1 MSAESDKIR
10 ESLVDQLSSFDE
22 RLDEKIDDVQLLGG
36 IQEGIARL
44 LTSTGGNEADIRRV
58 LQNRYENGEL
68 RKETFQLVKSMLDGY
83 VTEQAPTSPPVA
95 KPITPIKPKM
105 TKTPDPETPA
115 ADDPMGSTMVIPKD
129 RSIKPDSVEGC
140 VQVGSVLRDRFML
153 QERLSGGSMG
163 VVYKA
168 MDRRLAEA
176 GANEHWVAVKV
187 LSQKLSQNGNALRAL
202 QQEAAKGRCLV
213 HPNIVRFVDLDRD
226 DDLYFIVMEWLEGRT
241 LADILDSQDSRSID
255 QPRAFSI
262 VRQIG
267 KALDYA
273 HRCGIVHADVKPGNI
288 MIAANGDVKLFDFG
302 VARVRQKQLQSE
314 PDFDPGVLGLLT
326 PAYSSMQVLTG
337 ETPVPSD
344 DVFSL
349 ACLLYRLIAGYRVFG
364 PRNAA
369 EAAEEGMTPQ
379 QLPGINDEQWRVLK
393 KALSYS
399 RVTRFESMAEFI
411 DALDVEEEVAESI
424 TIDIPAPARFNETE
438 ARGGIGRF
446 LIGMFVLLAISGI
459 AANQMGY
466 LDEFKSQYLPVDEPA
481 EFIETE
487 AIESSLPAVV
497 QDAELLVE
505 EPPLEDEVIAEIVE
519 DAEIEPGTATGVET
533 EIAEA
538 IAPIVIPEPEEFVEP
553 LVDFSLLPA
562 PSAEVSIALR
572 SNVVASTTV
581 TLREDGPSRTVDLV
595 RDDVAFPLT
604 LRIEE
609 VRFSGNRSP
618 WATGQYKFSDNGFIE
633 FPVGQ
638 SRARVT
644 LNMASDTLR
653 EADQQSTLR
662 VRAADSATSELAL
675 ITVILEDD
683 DQRVFESG
691 LPANTVAFAT
701 SQISVREQD
710 PAAQIDI
717 LRFNPDD
724 TSLVVGFGLRDI
736 TATQGEDYFAP
747 SGYTITFGPGQRS
760 ARLLIPLVQDSEYED
775 NEAFI
780 VELSTADSIADTDI
794 YRRIAVMIRDDDL

>member
-1 MSAESDKIR
+1 MSAELDKIR
-10 ESLVDQLSSFDE
+10 ESLVDQLSDFDE
-22 RLDEKIDDVQLLGG
+22 RLDEKIDGVQMLAG
-36 IQEGIARL
+36 IQEGIGRL
-44 LTSTGGNEADIRRV
+44 LRSNGGSEADIRRV
-58 LQNRYENGEL
+58 LQDRYEKGGL
-68 RKETFQLVKSMLDGY
+68 RKESFQLVKSMLDGY
-83 VTEQAPTSPPVA
+83 VSEQAPTSPPVA
-95 KPITPIKPKM
+95 ARIVPNRPQLK
-105 TKTPDPETPA
+105 KTPDLEPA
-115 ADDPMGSTMVIPKD
+115 TDDPMGSTLVIPKD
-129 RSIKPDSVEGC
+129 ESIKLDSADGR

-168 MDRRLAEA
+168 LDRRLAEA
-176 GANEHWVAVKV
+176 GSGEHWVAVKI
-187 LSQKLSQNGNALRAL
+187 LSPQLSQNGNALRAL
-202 QQEAAKGRCLV
+202 QQEASKGRCLA

-241 LADILDSQDSRSID
+241 LGDILDSQDSKSID
-255 QPRAFSI
+255 QQRAFSI

-267 KALDYA
+267 RALDYA

-288 MIAANGDVKLFDFG
+288 MIAPNGDAKLFDFG
-302 VARVRQKQLQSE
+302 VARVHQKQLKSE

-369 EAAEEGMTPQ
+369 EAAEEGMAPQ
-379 QLPGINDEQWRVLK
+379 KLTSITDEQWRVLK

-399 RVTRFESMAEFI
+399 RVTRFKSMEEFV
-411 DALDVEEEVAESI
+411 DALDAVDVETNESI
-424 TIDIPAPARFNETE
+424 TIDIPAPARFNETD
-438 ARGGIGRF
+438 ATGGIGRS
-446 LIGMFVLLAISGI
+446 LIGIVVLLAVAGM

-466 LDEFKSQYLPVDEPA
+466 LDEFKTRYLPIDDPA

-487 AIESSLPAVV
+487 AIEPDLPAVV
-497 QDAELLVE
+497 E
-505 EPPLEDEVIAEIVE
+505 EADPIVDEAPLEEEVVEALIE
-519 DAEIEPGTATGVET
+519 DAEIESEITKIT
-533 EIAEA
+533 EIVEP
-538 IAPIVIPEPEEFVEP
+538 IAIPEPEEFVEP

-562 PSAEVSIALR
+562 PSAEVSVAPG
-572 SNVVASTTV
+572 SNVVASTAV
-581 TLREDGPSRTVDLV
+581 TLREDGAPATVDLV
-595 RDDVAFPLT
+595 RENVEFPLT
-604 LRIEE
+604 LRVEE

-618 WATGQYKFSDNGFIE
+618 WASGQYAYSDNGFVE

-638 SRARVT
+638 NRARVT
-644 LNMASDTLR
+644 LEMASDPLR
-653 EADQQSTLR
+653 EADQQATLR
-662 VRAADSATSELAL
+662 VRDADSATSELAL

-683 DQRVFESG
+683 DQRVFETS
-691 LPANTVAFAT
+691 LPANTVAFVT

-724 TSLVVGFGLRDI
+724 TSLVIGFALRDI
-736 TATQGEDYFAP
+736 TATKDEDYLSP

-760 ARLLIPLVQDSEYED
+760 ARLLIPLVQDTEYED
-775 NEAFI
+775 NEAFS
-780 VELSTADSIADTDI
+780 VELSVSDSVVDTDV
-794 YRRIAVMIRDDDL
+794 YHRIAVMIRDDDL

>member
-1 MSAESDKIR
+1 
-10 ESLVDQLSSFDE
+10 
-22 RLDEKIDDVQLLGG
+22 
-36 IQEGIARL
+36 
-44 LTSTGGNEADIRRV
+44 
-58 LQNRYENGEL
+58 
-68 RKETFQLVKSMLDGY
+68 
-83 VTEQAPTSPPVA
+83 
-95 KPITPIKPKM
+95 
-105 TKTPDPETPA
+105 
-115 ADDPMGSTMVIPKD
+115 
-129 RSIKPDSVEGC
+129 
-140 VQVGSVLRDRFML
+140 
-153 QERLSGGSMG
+153 
-163 VVYKA
+163 
-168 MDRRLAEA
+168 
-176 GANEHWVAVKV
+176 
-187 LSQKLSQNGNALRAL
+187 
-202 QQEAAKGRCLV
+202 
-213 HPNIVRFVDLDRD
+213 
-226 DDLYFIVMEWLEGRT
+226 
-241 LADILDSQDSRSID
+241 
-255 QPRAFSI
+255 
-262 VRQIG
+262 
-267 KALDYA
+267 
-273 HRCGIVHADVKPGNI
+273 
-288 MIAANGDVKLFDFG
+288 
-302 VARVRQKQLQSE
+302 
-314 PDFDPGVLGLLT
+314 
-326 PAYSSMQVLTG
+326 
-337 ETPVPSD
+337 
-344 DVFSL
+344 
-349 ACLLYRLIAGYRVFG
+349 
-364 PRNAA
+364 
-369 EAAEEGMTPQ
+369 
-379 QLPGINDEQWRVLK
+379 
-393 KALSYS
+393 
-399 RVTRFESMAEFI
+399 
-411 DALDVEEEVAESI
+411 
-424 TIDIPAPARFNETE
+424 
-438 ARGGIGRF
+438 
-446 LIGMFVLLAISGI
+446 
-459 AANQMGY
+459 MGY

-519 DAEIEPGTATGVET
+519 DAEIGPETATGVET
-533 EIAEA
+533 AIAEA

-581 TLREDGPSRTVDLV
+581 TLREDGPSKTVDLV

-644 LNMASDTLR
+644 LNMASDPLR

-662 VRAADSATSELAL
+662 VRVADSATSELAL

-724 TSLVVGFGLRDI
+724 TSLVVEFSLRDI

-780 VELSTADSIADTDI
+780 VELSIADSIADTDI
-794 YRRIAVMIRDDDL
+794 YRRIAVLIRDDDL